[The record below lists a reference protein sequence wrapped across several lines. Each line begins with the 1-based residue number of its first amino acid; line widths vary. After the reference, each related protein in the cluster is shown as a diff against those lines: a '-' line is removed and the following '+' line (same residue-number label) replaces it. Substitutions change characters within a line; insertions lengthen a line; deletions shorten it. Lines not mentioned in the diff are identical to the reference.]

1 MASRLQ
7 NRIVRIVLAIASEC
21 WGKFLF
27 SCFNLP
33 GVLTLQKFFLPRP
46 CRGAGER
53 FNEPGGAPASRHRRK
68 NHSRKNDRQKVA
80 LLAANKNV
88 LPAATQTA
96 CLATGLS
103 SPSPKRPKITAAR
116 RLICSVDAKSCCL
129 PPPNLTAGAKIALS
143 FG

>member
-7 NRIVRIVLAIASEC
+7 VLIVRIVLAIASEC

-53 FNEPGGAPASRHRRK
+53 FNEPGGAPASHHHRLSDVDILGRC
-68 NHSRKNDRQKVA
+68 HSINFFNGCPIRVS
-80 LLAANKNV
+80 LLDAV
-88 LPAATQTA
+88 LPQVAH
-96 CLATGLS
+96 
-103 SPSPKRPKITAAR
+103 SPSQR
-116 RLICSVDAKSCCL
+116 RFFQLCGIRL
-129 PPPNLTAGAKIALS
+129 ALNQS
-143 FG
+143 SDRVIHD